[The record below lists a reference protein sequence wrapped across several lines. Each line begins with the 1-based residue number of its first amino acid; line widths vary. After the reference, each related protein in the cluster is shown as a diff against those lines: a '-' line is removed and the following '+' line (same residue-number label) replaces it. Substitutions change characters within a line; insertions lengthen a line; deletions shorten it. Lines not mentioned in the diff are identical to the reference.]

1 MRSRGVI
8 ARVPAKVN
16 LQLAVGPLG
25 TDGFHEVTTV
35 FQAISLFDDVT
46 VETAAE
52 NNGISIQVT
61 GQTSTG
67 VPSDSSNLAVKA
79 ATLMIKN
86 YDLPSDINIKLK
98 KEIPVAGGMAG
109 GSADAAGEIP
119 VAGGMAGGSADAAGV
134 IVGLDSLFELGLSRD
149 EMEMVGSKIG
159 ADVPF
164 SICGGVAIGTGRGDQ
179 ITPALFKGSYN
190 WVLALSGQGLATPSV
205 YAECDRLREGLSI
218 STPVVS
224 EQLMQALRAGDAKA
238 LGKSLSNDLQP
249 AACSLRPALR
259 LVLDVGLDYGALG
272 GIVSGSGPTVA
283 FLVKDDEHAM
293 DLTVALSSSGVISS
307 VVRASGAVAGA
318 RIIESF

>member
-25 TDGFHEVTTV
+25 NDGFHEVTTV

-98 KEIPVAGGMAG
+98 K
-109 GSADAAGEIP
+109 EIP

-224 EQLMQALRAGDAKA
+224 EQLMQAVRAGDAKA

-307 VVRASGAVAGA
+307 VVRATGAVAGA

>member
-25 TDGFHEVTTV
+25 ADGFHEVTTV

-52 NNGISIQVT
+52 NNGISIQIT

-67 VPSDSSNLAVKA
+67 VPSDNSNLAVKA

-86 YDLPSDINIKLK
+86 YDLPSDLNIKLK
-98 KEIPVAGGMAG
+98 K
-109 GSADAAGEIP
+109 EIP

-259 LVLDVGLDYGALG
+259 LVLDVGIDYGALG

-293 DLTVALSSSGVISS
+293 DLTVALSSSGVVSS

>member
-25 TDGFHEVTTV
+25 NDGFHEVTTV

-98 KEIPVAGGMAG
+98 K
-109 GSADAAGEIP
+109 EIP

-218 STPVVS
+218 STQVVS
-224 EQLMQALRAGDAKA
+224 EHLMQALRAGDAKA

>member
-1 MRSRGVI
+1 
-8 ARVPAKVN
+8 VPAKVN

-25 TDGFHEVTTV
+25 NDGFHEVTTV

-98 KEIPVAGGMAG
+98 K
-109 GSADAAGEIP
+109 EIP

>member
-25 TDGFHEVTTV
+25 NDGFHEVTTV

-98 KEIPVAGGMAG
+98 K
-109 GSADAAGEIP
+109 EIP

-224 EQLMQALRAGDAKA
+224 EQLMQALRAADAKA
-238 LGKSLSNDLQP
+238 LGKSLANDLQA

-259 LVLDVGLDYGALG
+259 LVLDVGRDYGALG

-283 FLVKDDEHAM
+283 FLVEDEEKSM
-293 DLTVALSSSGVISS
+293 DLTVALSSSGVVAG
-307 VVRASGAVAGA
+307 VVRASGPVHGA
-318 RIIESF
+318 RVIETL

>member
-25 TDGFHEVTTV
+25 DDGFHEVTTV

-46 VETAAE
+46 VATAPE
-52 NNGISIQVT
+52 NNGISIQIT
-61 GQTSTG
+61 GQTSKG

-79 ATLMIKN
+79 ATLMIKK
-86 YDLPSDINIKLK
+86 YDLPNDLNIKLK
-98 KEIPVAGGMAG
+98 K
-109 GSADAAGEIP
+109 EIP

-259 LVLDVGLDYGALG
+259 LVLDVGIDYGALG
-272 GIVSGSGPTVA
+272 GIVSGSGPTVV
-283 FLVKDDEHAM
+283 FLVKDDDHAM

-307 VVRASGAVAGA
+307 VVRATGAVAGA

>member
-98 KEIPVAGGMAG
+98 K
-109 GSADAAGEIP
+109 EIP

>member
-109 GSADAAGEIP
+109 GSADAAG
-119 VAGGMAGGSADAAGV
+119 V

-218 STPVVS
+218 STPVIS

>member
-25 TDGFHEVTTV
+25 NDGFHEVTTV

-46 VETAAE
+46 VATAPE
-52 NNGISIQVT
+52 NNGISIQIT

-79 ATLMIKN
+79 ATLMIKK
-86 YDLPSDINIKLK
+86 YDLPNDLNIKLK
-98 KEIPVAGGMAG
+98 K
-109 GSADAAGEIP
+109 EIP

-259 LVLDVGLDYGALG
+259 LVLDVGIDYGALG

-307 VVRASGAVAGA
+307 VVRATGAVAGA